1 MSYTSLKTKQKTNIR
16 TFEDMK
22 KDEIESD
29 EEESTEKY
37 LLECI
42 TEIETLNKYL
52 IEEKQKNEKNDDY
65 IKIIED
71 EYKILGEKYKNI
83 NNDLKQLQEH
93 KEISKMTDKN
103 IKEKIKAKL
112 GTIKETPYNK
122 LSVEELRKIS
132 NERLKQLKKLNNI
145 EY

>member
-1 MSYTSLKTKQKTNIR
+1 MSYTLLKTKQKTNIR

-122 LSVEELRKIS
+122 LSVDELRKIS